1 MSSRQTAQYYRLG
14 IFVLL
19 GAAALVALILIFGAR
34 SLFAKTLTVETYIKE
49 SVQGLDVGAPVRF
62 RGVRMGQIS
71 YIGLSGNIYEEDI
84 PRAERK
90 QYVVVRMDIT
100 RTDPTDE
107 AVAYLEKLVHDGLRA
122 QIRGQGIT
130 GINYMELDFVKD
142 PTNLRVL
149 PYSWKP
155 AYAVIPSQPSPVN
168 ILLDNVED
176 ALNNFNKL
184 NLAATQEKINDL
196 LTNLNGMVAGSD
208 GKNSGLSNSVTEL
221 NKLLTKVNKATD
233 NQELLT
239 MVEQLTGSIV
249 VLRQTL
255 TTMQGDLTI
264 SADNVRQITDN
275 VNDLSQKA
283 SQYPS
288 WVLFGQPPKKV
299 TP

>member
-1 MSSRQTAQYYRLG
+1 MSNRQTAQYYRLG
-14 IFVLL
+14 IFVLI
-19 GAAALVALILIFGAR
+19 GAAALVALVLVFGAR
-34 SLFAKTLTVETYIKE
+34 NLFSKTMTVETYIKE

-62 RGVRMGQIS
+62 RGVRMGQVS
-71 YIGLSGNIYEEDI
+71 YIGLSGNIYEEDV

-100 RTDPTDE
+100 RTDSDAE
-107 AVAYLEKLVHDGLRA
+107 ANAYLEKLVHDGLRA

-149 PYSWKP
+149 PYTWKP
-155 AYAVIPSQPSPVN
+155 DYLVIPSQPSPVN

-176 ALNNFNKL
+176 ALQNFNKM
-184 NLAATQEKINDL
+184 NLAETQHKVDTLI
-196 LTNLNGMVAGSD
+196 TNLNGMVAGTD
-208 GKNSGLSNSVTEL
+208 GKNSGLNSSVTQL
-221 NKLLTKVNKATD
+221 NELLTKLNGATKND
-233 NQELLT
+233 ELSI
-239 MVEQLTGSIV
+239 MIEQLSASIV

>member
-1 MSSRQTAQYYRLG
+1 MSNRNNSQYFRLG

-19 GAAALVALILIFGAR
+19 GAASLVALVLIFGAR
-34 SLFAKTLTVETYIKE
+34 NLFTKTMTIETYIKE

-62 RGVRMGQIS
+62 RGVRMGQVS
-71 YIGLSGNIYEEDI
+71 YIGLSGGLYESEV
-84 PRAERK
+84 PRSERK
-90 QYVVVRMDIT
+90 QYVVVRMQIT
-100 RTDPTDE
+100 PPSTTDAE
-107 AVAYLEKLVHDGLRA
+107 AYLEKMVHDGLRA

-130 GINYMELDFVKD
+130 GVNYLELDFVKD
-142 PTNLRVL
+142 PSNLRVL
-149 PYSWKP
+149 PFGWRPDYT
-155 AYAVIPSQPSPVN
+155 VIPSQPSPVN

-176 ALNNFNKL
+176 ALTNFNKL
-184 NLAATQEKINDL
+184 NLAETQAKVDTL
-196 LTNLNGMVAGSD
+196 LNNLNGMVAGTD
-208 GKNSGLSNSVTEL
+208 GKNTGLNNAVNEL
-221 NKLLTKVNKATD
+221 SQLLAKVNHATN
-233 NQELLT
+233 NQELS
-239 MVEQLTGSIV
+239 MMIEQLTASII

-283 SQYPS
+283 NQYPS